1 MAALVAGQYLGQNF
15 MLAAMDRLDKTLT
28 PSFTDFLITSAH
40 SLAGLAVLALML
52 WRYRLRRS
60 NPVAVGGG
68 RMSPR
73 LAGLAR
79 AWHLALYGSLVLMTV
94 TGVLS
99 YYTDIAAATRW
110 HELGKWLLGILVIGH
125 IVAGLTHWLVFRDQV
140 LQQMLGYC
148 RDADT
153 IRSSGQSGD

>member
-40 SLAGLAVLALML
+40 SMAGLAVLALML
-52 WRYRLRRS
+52 WRYRLRQN

-68 RMSPR
+68 RMPAH
-73 LAGLAR
+73 LARLAR
-79 AWHLALYGSLVLMTV
+79 AWHLAIYGSLVFMTL
-94 TGVLS
+94 TGVFS
-99 YYTDIAAATRW
+99 YYTDFSAATRW

-125 IVAGLTHWLVFRDQV
+125 IVAVLTHWLVFRDQV
-140 LQQMLGYC
+140 LQRMLGYR

-153 IRSSGQSGD
+153 IRSSDQSSD